1 MTAQAAENLT
11 YDPSNAYLPEHGL
24 SPTDLTDLGPKLD
37 AARAEVWADLQ
48 LLRSGDPIPEH
59 KKPLDAGFIDL
70 PDRLLTDHRAH
81 PETSELSRIL
91 LAADQLRST
100 VDRVVVI
107 GIGGSYMG
115 TRSLFEACCH
125 PYHNELSRANRAD
138 RPRLY
143 FAGYNV
149 SNDATGGLIEI
160 LSNSRSDE
168 LKDRWG
174 IICVSKSGDT
184 LETAI
189 AFRQFF
195 NLLREGTQGTDWL
208 SKLVWLVTG
217 PESKLH
223 QFAKKSLSTEVF
235 FIPPDVGGRYSIFTA
250 CGLLPA
256 AVLGLDIVQLLE
268 GAIAMTNRFRS
279 DGVGSS
285 PVLDFVGICHLM
297 EHRQGAGMRL
307 LSLWDQNLEA
317 LGFWYDQLLSESL
330 GKKEQGA
337 TPLTVVNT
345 RDLHS
350 RGQQHQQGKRDKL
363 ITNVILQRV
372 RRPPQPIGPS
382 DSDHDGLNRIA
393 GKTLPEIAKAALDGT
408 TQAYKE
414 DNRPTTNIYLPAAD
428 EFSLG
433 QLYQMLMLATSLE
446 GYLIG
451 INPYGQPGV
460 EAYKK
465 HMKSFLFGR
474 SS

>member
-1 MTAQAAENLT
+1 MTRQAAETLT

-24 SPTDLTDLGPKLD
+24 SPTDLADLAPKLD
-37 AARAEVWADLQ
+37 AARAEMLLDLQ
-48 LLRSGDPIPEH
+48 LLRSGNPIPEQ

-70 PDRLLTDHRAH
+70 PERLLTDHRTH

-91 LAADQLRST
+91 NAAEQLRST
-100 VDRVVVI
+100 VDRLVVI

-125 PYHNELSRANRAD
+125 PYHNELSRAERAD
-138 RPRLY
+138 RPRMY

-149 SNDATGGLIEI
+149 SNDATQGLIDI
-160 LSNSRSDE
+160 LRDSRAAE
-168 LKDRWG
+168 LNERWG
-174 IICVSKSGDT
+174 IVCVSKSGDT

-189 AFRQFF
+189 AFRQFY
-195 NLLREGTQGTDWL
+195 NLLRDATQGTDWL
-208 SKLVWLVTG
+208 KKLVWLVTG

-223 QFAKKSLSTEVF
+223 QFGKQFLETEVF
-235 FIPPDVGGRYSIFTA
+235 FIPPDIGGRYSIFTA
-250 CGLLPA
+250 CALLPA
-256 AVLGLDIVQLLE
+256 AVLGLDILQLLE
-268 GAIAMTNRFRS
+268 GATHMTQRFRS
-279 DGVGSS
+279 DSVGSS
-285 PVLDFVGICHLM
+285 PVLDYVGVSHFM
-297 EHRQGAGMRL
+297 EQRQGAAIRL

-330 GKKEQGA
+330 GKAERGA
-337 TPLTVVNT
+337 TPITVVNT

-363 ITNVILQRV
+363 ITNVILKNV
-372 RRPPQPIGPS
+372 RRKPLPVGPS
-382 DSDHDGLNRIA
+382 DSDHDGLNQVST
-393 GKTLPEIAKAALDGT
+393 KTLPEIMKAALDGT
-408 TQAYKE
+408 AQAYKE
-414 DNRPTTNIYLPAAD
+414 DDRPTTNIYLPAAN

-460 EAYKK
+460 EGYKK
-465 HMKSFLFGR
+465 HMKSFLFDNR
-474 SS
+474 